1 MRHVHLKVGFW
12 QDISVIPLKIRQTSS
27 GVHLF
32 DRRTGLNILL
42 EPKSTGLR
50 APSLAP
56 RQISVALSNA
66 CDLRCSYCYAPKTS
80 GRLRLDDV
88 VGWLADLDQ
97 AGCLGVGF
105 GGGEPTL
112 LRDFP
117 HLCQR
122 LAAETQLAITFTTHG
137 HHLDA
142 ALCSRLQDTVHFV
155 RISMDGVGETY
166 ERLRG
171 RSFSALLDRL
181 ADVRTLAPFGINYVV
196 NDDTIGELDAAV
208 AVAVDAGAREFLLLP
223 EQPTSARSGIDSET
237 MASLHAWVNAY
248 QGSLAL
254 TVSAAAADGLP
265 VTAPLPREEP
275 LEAYAHIDANGTLKR
290 SSYDDSG
297 VAIGDGTI
305 MQALAALREMSEGTA

>member
-1 MRHVHLKVGFW
+1 MVPLKV
-12 QDISVIPLKIRQTSS
+12 RQTSS

-32 DRRTGLNILL
+32 DRRTGLNLLL
-42 EPKSTGLR
+42 EPSSTGSCS
-50 APSLAP
+50 PSLAP

-66 CDLRCSYCYAPKTS
+66 CDLRCSYCYAPKTP
-80 GRLRLDDV
+80 GRLNIDAL
-88 VGWLADLDQ
+88 VGWLSDLDQ
-97 AGCLGVGF
+97 EGCLGVGF

-112 LRDFP
+112 LREFP
-117 HLCQR
+117 RLCQR
-122 LAAETQLAITFTTHG
+122 LAGETQLAITFTTHG

-142 ALCSRLQDTVHFV
+142 ALCSRLQGAVHFV
-155 RISMDGVGETY
+155 RVSMDGVGETY

-171 RSFSALLDRL
+171 RSFIALLDRL

-196 NDDTIGELDAAV
+196 NGDTIGELDDAV
-208 AVAVDAGAREFLLLP
+208 AVAAEAGAREFLLLP
-223 EQPTSARSGIDSET
+223 EQPTLARSGVDSDT
-237 MASLHAWVNAY
+237 TASLQTWVKAY
-248 QGSLAL
+248 HGSLAL

-265 VTAPLPREEP
+265 AVAPLPQEEP